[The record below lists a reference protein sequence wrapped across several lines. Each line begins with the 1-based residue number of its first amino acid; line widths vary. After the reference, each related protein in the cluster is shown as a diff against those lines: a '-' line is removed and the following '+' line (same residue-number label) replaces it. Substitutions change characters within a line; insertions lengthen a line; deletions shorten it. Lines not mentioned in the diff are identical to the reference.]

1 MKRKKKNPAQVSN
14 SNTLIRGRTQRPK
27 SKILPLELS
36 KEESEENKNE
46 REKSKYPKSL
56 FANRN
61 RIMTEL
67 TSDNLPGTPTGTPR
81 TPLQAFELEF
91 PRSGSTERVFSAQL
105 KDPTD
110 HEIASLVN
118 PKRIDSKGLNFYYVT
133 DKQGH
138 TRRVNKNKDTPYV
151 VMKTDSNT
159 QTNITMEFKK
169 KEEIRTKGCC
179 MATMITVAVYNI
191 YIYICM
197 YIYIYIYIH
206 TYIYI

>member
-1 MKRKKKNPAQVSN
+1 MKRKKKKPAQVSH
-14 SNTLIRGRTQRPK
+14 SNTLSRGRTQRPR

-36 KEESEENKNE
+36 KEESGENKNKKE
-46 REKSKYPKSL
+46 NSKYPKSL
-56 FANRN
+56 FTNKANRN

-81 TPLQAFELEF
+81 TPLQAFELEV

-118 PKRIDSKGLNFYYVT
+118 PKRVDSRGLNFYYIT
-133 DKQGH
+133 DNQGH
-138 TRRVNKNKDTPYV
+138 TRRVNKNKDTSYV

-159 QTNITMEFKK
+159 QTDITMEFKK

-179 MATMITVAVYNI
+179 MATMITVAVYTQ
-191 YIYICM
+191 
-197 YIYIYIYIH
+197 YIYIYIY
-206 TYIYI
+206 YIYIYI